1 MKAISLER
9 VNFLVVDDN
18 QHALKLMSGILR
30 GLGARNV
37 FLAANAAEAL
47 DEMHVTPIDIAIVD
61 WEMEPMT
68 GVEFVKMVRTEE
80 DSPDPFLP
88 VIMLT
93 ANTRVK
99 HVEEARDAGANEYLA
114 KPVLPEALYRRVVS
128 IIEHSRRFV
137 RTETFFGPDRRRQR
151 GVHKGTERRKS
162 RTQAANSN
170 AKSENQADG
179 RREL

>member
-1 MKAISLER
+1 MKGITLER

-18 QHALKLMSGILR
+18 RHTRKLVSGILR

-37 FLAANAAEAL
+37 FLAASAGEAL

-61 WEMEPMT
+61 WEMEILT
-68 GVEFVKMVRTEE
+68 GVEFVKMVRTEN

-114 KPVLPEALYRRVVS
+114 KPVSPEALYRRIVS

-137 RTETFFGPDRRRQR
+137 RTETFFGPDRRRR
-151 GVHKGTERRKS
+151 TGVHKGSERRKS

-170 AKSENQADG
+170 AKSEDQTNG